1 MSGRGSGDSA
11 GHWGS
16 GAALQTPEGLI
27 SKREAQGTKGLG
39 SHQMV
44 HTKAKPVGLPGAE
57 REAGGWS
64 WELRSLL
71 MPAPPGEGH
80 RAITIKPARS
90 LCPGD

>member
-1 MSGRGSGDSA
+1 MQECACVKAQMSGRGSGDSA

-16 GAALQTPEGLI
+16 GAALRTPEGLI

-71 MPAPPGEGH
+71 MPAPQEKV
-80 RAITIKPARS
+80 TEQ
-90 LCPGD
+90 LQ